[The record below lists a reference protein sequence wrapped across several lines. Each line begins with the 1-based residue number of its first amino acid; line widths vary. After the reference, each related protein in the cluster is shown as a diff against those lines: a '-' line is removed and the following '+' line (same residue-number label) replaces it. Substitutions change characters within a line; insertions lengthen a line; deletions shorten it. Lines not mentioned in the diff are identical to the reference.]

1 MRILTLCYEFPP
13 LGGGAAR
20 VVYGL
25 SRELVRLGHEV
36 DVVTMGRRGLP
47 RQQDVDG
54 VQVHRVRCLRRAPHV
69 CSMPEA
75 FSYLVAALPVALE
88 LVRRRRHDL
97 NHTHFVFPD
106 GPVAWMLRRRTGLPY
121 VITAH
126 GSDVPGYNPHRL
138 QRTHQVL
145 APVWRSVVRN
155 AAQLICPSET
165 IRSLVLR
172 QQVTTNIVT
181 IPNGIDP
188 DRFRPGRRGSRI
200 LVVSKMFE
208 RKGIQ
213 YLLRA
218 LEGLP
223 LEHEVQIV
231 GDGPYLPVLQE
242 LAARTGV
249 AARFW
254 KWLDQ
259 DSAEFTELY
268 EGSGIFVLPSEAENF
283 PIVLLEAMTAGLA
296 IVTTEGTGC
305 AEVVGDAALLVPPKD
320 VAALRAAVCR
330 LLGDPALRTALGA
343 AARRRVVENFGWPAV
358 AQQYLA
364 VYQRHAGWREAKGA

>member
-1 MRILTLCYEFPP
+1 
-13 LGGGAAR
+13 
-20 VVYGL
+20 
-25 SRELVRLGHEV
+25 
-36 DVVTMGRRGLP
+36 
-47 RQQDVDG
+47 
-54 VQVHRVRCLRRAPHV
+54 
-69 CSMPEA
+69 MPEA
-75 FSYLVAALPVALE
+75 FTYLVAALPVALE

-106 GPVAWMLRRRTGLPY
+106 GPVAWLLRRRTGLPY

-138 QRTHQVL
+138 QRTHRVL
-145 APVWRSVVRN
+145 APVWRSVVRS

-172 QQVTTNIVT
+172 QQITTNIVT

-249 AARFW
+249 AVRFW

-259 DSAEFTELY
+259 DSPEFTELY
-268 EGSGIFVLPSEAENF
+268 EGSGIFVLPSESENF

-296 IVTTEGTGC
+296 IVTTKGTGC

-320 VAALRAAVCR
+320 AAALRAAVCR

-364 VYQRHAGWREAKGA
+364 VYQRHASWREAKGA